1 MSLWFWFL
9 HVKFDSDLTEL
20 GDVSG
25 WLLHHINCLPTS
37 SEILSVWHKPLSKKH
52 TFTQNLHIHARCID
66 NIYIS
71 YIYILYVY
79 IYMYI
84 YKSFFT
90 FPLPKKKTTRTF
102 FGGQRKDL
110 LWNGIFPNSSGP
122 MRENQPPMR
131 ISSLRML
138 SHKSPGIKNHQ
149 EIGKKKKGLQKP
161 PRLRILEKNTS
172 KKCHV
177 CCVFLVLRCVYGERI
192 HLEGFGNLFTQP
204 F

>member
-66 NIYIS
+66 NIYI
-71 YIYILYVY
+71 YIYIIY
-79 IYMYI
+79 IYIICIYI
-84 YKSFFT
+84 YIQIFFYIS
-90 FPLPKKKTTRTF
+90 PPQKKTTRTF

-149 EIGKKKKGLQKP
+149 EIGKKKKVSRNPQDWEFWKKTHP
-161 PRLRILEKNTS
+161 KN
-172 KKCHV
+172 V
-177 CCVFLVLRCVYGERI
+177 MFVVFS
-192 HLEGFGNLFTQP
+192 
-204 F
+204 